1 MALLEEKIEKKR
13 GNPFWNKGVSGNVA
27 GRPKVLNKDKK
38 TNKEI
43 RSAELLALT
52 RKLKPHVSKAI
63 MAAVNILENKEA
75 VDSSKLKA
83 SALILATYKELI
95 KDTFHKDYDLDE
107 GEEIQQNNAPVF
119 SLRVLSNKEDDLL
132 E

>member
-1 MALLEEKIEKKR
+1 MALSEKNTDKKR
-13 GNPFWNKGVSGNVA
+13 GNPFWHKGISGNVA

-75 VDSSKLKA
+75 MDSSKLKA
-83 SALILATYKELI
+83 SALIIATYRELI

-107 GEEIQQNNAPVF
+107 GEEIQQNNAPIF
-119 SLRVLSNKEDDLL
+119 SLKVISKEDEIVD
-132 E
+132 